1 MIRRQ
6 GPENLGDDFIFSR
19 GGVGRPELSSWGK
32 EDCKRDSGEG
42 RNNRGFG
49 SYWAYGKRKE
59 PKGSLRQRTLEERQV

>member
-19 GGVGRPELSSWGK
+19 GGVGRPELGSWGK
-32 EDCKRDSGEG
+32 EDCKRGSGEVEIT
-42 RNNRGFG
+42 GFG

-59 PKGSLRQRTLEERQV
+59 PKGSLRQRTLEESQV